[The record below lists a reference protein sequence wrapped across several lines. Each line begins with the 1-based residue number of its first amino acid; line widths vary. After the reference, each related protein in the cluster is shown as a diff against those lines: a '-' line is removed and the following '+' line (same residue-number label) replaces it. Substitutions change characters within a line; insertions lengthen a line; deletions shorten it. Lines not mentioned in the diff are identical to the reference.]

1 MSHAPF
7 KVLATKT
14 GALCATGLVAT
25 SIFASMP
32 AADAVDTGSFGSVIS
47 ASEAE
52 STTREVPV
60 DNSALLAAVAAAKDA
75 GLNIT
80 ETQVK
85 TITTGTTVEVQ
96 AALDTITTEYQAK
109 IAELTTKTTQY
120 KKDVA
125 AAKAA
130 YETEKEATNKHNAE
144 LKADYEAKLATYQQ
158 AKADYDKAKAAYD
171 ELVAA
176 QITDA
181 DPTVALTP
189 ETLAYAQTISI
200 NENRNSL
207 ASIDGATITREFTAD
222 NPTNTDYIY
231 NSDIVKVVSAH
242 DGMNFSA
249 TWDKAVTTSD
259 GRQLD
264 AKLTFSNIITAS
276 TDGLAGTNRPAEI
289 AVYSNY
295 SDSIAMW
302 LVAGGTVTVQYFD
315 DATGAEYDKDF
326 YQTAGS
332 LNNQGLRAEFASPII
347 DPEAKIKAT
356 FLNQGSWVSKAVE
369 PVYGKASQITDTGFR
384 LVAGQPHGVSDES
397 DEALSLLGVTF
408 LGSSGMSF
416 NVGTSGVTEA
426 ADPLP
431 DENYWAWYN
440 HLMLSANTVAPTA
453 SEPVAPVEPKE
464 PEYAPAPVYDAPEVA
479 SVSYQLTKLSAPIPV
494 VEKIAKDEGK
504 KVIAGET
511 TTQTIS
517 YATGYTTPESFVI
530 GDHIYFTEDGRMPV
544 SVNMDDIKVTDES
557 GADVTELFA
566 ITAEDGV
573 HKGKAGHQI
582 LATAKNPEQL
592 KLNTTY
598 TLHVNQTSLFDGVAD
613 TLIDAGFAIQ
623 NDELQYTSDK
633 TYHEPTINPSKV
645 DTSAVDGSN
654 IDGKTVTVGD
664 TISYKLVEDTT
675 GLVDTTTAVKV
686 SGMVDDFDERY
697 GQIDASAV
705 RVYQVPGDTDTSTP
719 EAVSAAVKLATAKD
733 VTDSYTITSGEV
745 DGFTNGGAVGI
756 SSMMKTD
763 GGKVVL
769 PMGYKYIHVL
779 PYTVTANA
787 DGDII
792 NTAWQVTNEH
802 RTQTETVA
810 NKLKEINP
818 TKDVVINVGDSDS
831 IDGTEIALNTVFNY
845 QLNSSTLPADRAGA
859 TDSWSITDDWDETK
873 DAYEGNFKVLSQHSF
888 VDENGSKVDAGED
901 ITKFFTE
908 RHENGV
914 VTYEATEAFVQLMSS
929 EANRA
934 TEQGFSV
941 FMQVERIGTGEV
953 ENTFVENYNGEKLT
967 SNTVKTFTPE
977 PIVPV
982 TPTPEDPA
990 AVPPVPVTPEQSEQP
1005 GQPVV
1010 KGEGAQAGGEARVA
1024 GIPVSGLLT
1033 AGGVLLAGLAG
1044 VGAWLLVA
1052 GARKKNS

>member
-14 GALCATGLVAT
+14 GALCATGLVAS

-47 ASEAE
+47 ASEAQ

-60 DNSALLAAVAAAKDA
+60 DNTALLAAVEEARAA
-75 GLNIT
+75 GLTIT
-80 ETQVK
+80 EEQTK
-85 TITTGTTVEVQ
+85 TITTGTTTEVQ
-96 AALDTITTEYQAK
+96 AVLDTITTEYQAK

-130 YETEKEATNKHNAE
+130 YETEKEATDKHNAE

-158 AKADYDKAKAAYD
+158 AKAEYDKAKATYD

-207 ASIDGATITREFTAD
+207 VAIDGATITREFTAD

-231 NSDIVKVVSAH
+231 NSDVVKVVSAH

-356 FLNQGSWVSKAVE
+356 FLNQGSWVSKSVE

-384 LVAGQPHGVSDES
+384 LVAGQPHGISDES

-416 NVGTSGVTEA
+416 NVGTSGVTEGT
-426 ADPLP
+426 DPLP

-464 PEYAPAPVYDAPEVA
+464 PEYAPAPVYDAPEVP

-494 VEKIAKDEGK
+494 VDKVAADEGK

-511 TTQTIS
+511 TTQTVS
-517 YATGYTTPESFVI
+517 YATGYKAPESFI
-530 GDHIYFTEDGRMPV
+530 LGDHIYFTEDGRMPV
-544 SVNMDDIKVTDES
+544 SVDMSQVKVTDET
-557 GADVTELFA
+557 GADVTELFT

-573 HKGKAGHQI
+573 HNGKAGHQI
-582 LATAKNPEQL
+582 LATAKNPAGLQL
-592 KLNTTY
+592 NHVY

-613 TLIDAGFAIQ
+613 TLMDAGFAIV
-623 NDELQYTSDK
+623 NDELQYTTDK
-633 TYHEPTINPSKV
+633 TYHEPAITPSKV
-645 DTSAVDGSN
+645 DTSATDGSN

-675 GLVDTTTAVKV
+675 DLVDTTSPVKV

-697 GQIDASAV
+697 GDIDASAV

-733 VTDSYTITSGEV
+733 VTDSYTVTNGEV
-745 DGFTNGGAVGI
+745 EGLTNGGAVGI
-756 SSMMKTD
+756 SSMMKTE
-763 GGKVVL
+763 GEGEEQKVVL
-769 PMGYKYIHVL
+769 PMGFKYIHVL
-779 PYTVTANA
+779 PYTVTANT
-787 DGDII
+787 DGDIL
-792 NTAWQVTNEH
+792 NTAWQVTNGA

-818 TKDVVINVGDSDS
+818 TKDVVINVGDKDS
-831 IDGTEIALNTVFNY
+831 IDGAEIALNTVFNY
-845 QLNSSTLPADRAGA
+845 QLNSSTLPAERAGHSE
-859 TDSWSITDDWDETK
+859 SWSITDDYDETK
-873 DAYEGNFKVLSQHSF
+873 DAYEGNFLVQNTRNF
-888 VDENGSKVDAGED
+888 VDADGKTVSAGSD
-901 ITKFFTE
+901 ITEYFTQVH
-908 RHENGV
+908 RDGK
-914 VTYEATEAFVQLMSS
+914 VTYEATEAFLKLMSS
-929 EANRA
+929 EANRG
-934 TEQGFSV
+934 TEQGFTV
-941 FMQVERIGTGEV
+941 FMQVQRIGVGEV
-953 ENTFVENYNGEKLT
+953 LNTFVENYNGEKLV

-977 PIVPV
+977 PSVPPV
-982 TPTPEDPA
+982 VPEDPA
-990 AVPPVPVTPEQSEQP
+990 SVPPVPVTPEP
-1005 GQPVV
+1005 AAPVI
-1010 KGEGAQAGGEARVA
+1010 KGEGAKTGGEARVA
-1024 GIPVSGLLT
+1024 GVPVAGLLT
-1033 AGGVLLAGLAG
+1033 AGGVLLAGL
-1044 VGAWLLVA
+1044 VGAGAWALVA